1 MAKEY
6 QYTREQLLNI
16 MSGYLTMIKR
26 DKGEYP
32 TVVLDDISKSIE
44 YVLKQ
49 NDYNR

>member
-1 MAKEY
+1 MAKEC
-6 QYTREQLLNI
+6 QYTREQLLKV

-26 DKGEYP
+26 DNGKYP

-49 NDYNR
+49 NGCNK

>member
-1 MAKEY
+1 MAKEC

-26 DKGEYP
+26 DNGEYP
-32 TVVLDDISKSIE
+32 EVVLDDITKSIE

-49 NDYNR
+49 NGLKG